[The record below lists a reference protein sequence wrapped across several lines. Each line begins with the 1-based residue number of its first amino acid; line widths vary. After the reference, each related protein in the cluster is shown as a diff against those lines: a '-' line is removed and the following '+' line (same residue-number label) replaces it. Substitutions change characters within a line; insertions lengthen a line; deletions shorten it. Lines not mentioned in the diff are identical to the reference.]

1 MVSISKIETGLA
13 KFIDSELI
21 DKLELNG
28 WKRLVTASVSSI
40 FIKKLSN
47 ILSKLQKNSFV
58 EMLELFDENGNVDLD
73 LIYSE
78 IKENMPESGI
88 KIEIP
93 GISICVTLKNNDID
107 TLYKYMIE

>member
-1 MVSISKIETGLA
+1 MVSIDKIETGLA

-28 WKRLVTASVSSI
+28 WKRLVTASISSI
-40 FIKKLSN
+40 FIKKLSH
-47 ILSKLQKNSFV
+47 ILSNLRKNSFV
-58 EMLELFDENGNVDLD
+58 EMLELFDENGDVDLD
-73 LIYSE
+73 LVYSE
-78 IKENMPESGI
+78 IKSNMPESGI

-93 GISICVTLKNNDID
+93 GISVNVTLKNNDID

>member
-13 KFIDSELI
+13 KFIDYELI
-21 DKLELNG
+21 DKLEING

-47 ILSKLQKNSFV
+47 ILSRLQKNSFV
-58 EMLELFDENGNVDLD
+58 EMLELFDEKGDIDLD

-78 IKENMPESGI
+78 IKSNMPETGI

-93 GISICVTLKNNDID
+93 GISVNVTLKDNDID
-107 TLYKYMIE
+107 TLYKYIIE